1 MVQQRRICVRA
12 KITCSKF
19 ILPNYR
25 LINHGLQTLVFN
37 PGIKRV
43 LTNIESSSESVSIK
57 KGQIAKQNGRMDFMF
72 VWIDYSRNPN
82 ST

>member
-43 LTNIESSSESVSIK
+43 LTNIESSSEYQ
-57 KGQIAKQNGRMDFMF
+57 KGTDRQTKWPYGFHVCMD
-72 VWIDYSRNPN
+72 RL
-82 ST
+82 